1 MIRKL
6 QPEIKEELPNETQN
20 TKYSTATTHSAQLNH
35 GRVMT
40 SLLKMATIIMG
51 CCHRICTLR
60 NCGIIYQTNLA
71 NSL

>member
-40 SLLKMATIIMG
+40 SLLKMATSSWDVVIEFVLCAI
-51 CCHRICTLR
+51 
-60 NCGIIYQTNLA
+60 A
-71 NSL
+71 E